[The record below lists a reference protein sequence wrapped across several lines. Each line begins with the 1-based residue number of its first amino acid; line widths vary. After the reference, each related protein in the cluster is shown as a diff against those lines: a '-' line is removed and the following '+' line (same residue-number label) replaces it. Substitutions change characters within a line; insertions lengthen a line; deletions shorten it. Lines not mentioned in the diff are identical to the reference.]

1 MDTVLSFVGHAVKQL
16 SFEFV
21 LFWPGWL
28 ALKILMLG
36 KYPRLARPSK
46 DIEDYSDFQAIS
58 YFGLFVVLSSSALF
72 FKFFTA

>member
-1 MDTVLSFVGHAVKQL
+1 MDAVLSLVGHAVKQFA
-16 SFEFV
+16 FEFV

-28 ALKILMLG
+28 ALKILTLG

-58 YFGLFVVLSSSALF
+58 YFGLFVVLLSSALF
-72 FKFFTA
+72 FKFFPA